1 MTQISSFLR
10 QFKSHLFLKMIQVVS
25 LTIGFTVFVVLFSL
39 AMNDLGYDRFWDTD
53 DRLCRVSME
62 VYQEGELNFRS
73 AKSYRGL
80 TGIMEEEFPEVL
92 GNTRLVPDVITVFVG
107 EQQIQDVSMFYVDS
121 SLFKVLPRKILSQES
136 NEIFPDI
143 HSMAIS
149 ASMAEKLYGSIDC
162 LGEELRLN
170 EGWIFYISTVFEDI
184 PEESHLHIDVL
195 IELPSLFYYMNNFD
209 NQSGLLVENEDFEYV
224 DPGPYHGSSW
234 NNFMSYN
241 YILVEESADLGL
253 LQQKTKELI
262 AGIDLPDRIKKLSI
276 DPDIQ
281 SVEDI
286 HLHSDYPNEIEEN
299 SSLIQVYMLILIGLV
314 VLVISW
320 INFINLYAVVFIE
333 GFRAIAIRMIHGAGK
348 GGINKQIFRQAFA
361 LSLLAITLSIG
372 AIFITA
378 HYSPAFEFNPKLL
391 IILLLL
397 GLITGVLSILISFST
412 FRSGKILSHL
422 KGEVLGKR
430 RGSGYRRIMVT
441 IQFVSGV
448 VLIACTM
455 VIFLQLN
462 FTMKKDLGFKDQD
475 VVYSFS
481 PMTMNQR
488 PDIPQ
493 KLEMFRNE
501 MAAIPGVKNF
511 CVSSSVPGQP
521 IHFPGFSVN
530 HISDEVESEA
540 FIERVNVDAYYFDL
554 YEIPLLAGRGFRTNE
569 NYNVNEVILNR
580 KASEEL
586 GFASPEDAPGQL
598 IRSGDNTWEVVGV
611 VENYHHFSLKD
622 KLIPLAFYKSLRWRA
637 AVGNY
642 SFKLNTNSPETLEQ
656 IDKVWR
662 KVYPGEQFLYN
673 YMDESFREQ
682 YKSELSLASSF
693 LIAALLALLASC
705 LGLLGLSR
713 YNILK
718 RTKEIGIRKVFG
730 SSSSL
735 VLKLLQRETLFL
747 VLLSSL
753 IGIPLAWWISRRWL
767 DHFSY
772 RIDLGWWIFLLA
784 SFLVM
789 IVAILTTLI
798 QTMRA
803 SRKNPIDALQYE

>member
-1 MTQISSFLR
+1 MTIVRSFIR
-10 QFKSHLFLKMIQVVS
+10 QFKTHLFFRMIKVAS
-25 LTIGFTVFVVLFSL
+25 LTIGFAVFVVLLSL
-39 AMNDLGYDRFWDTD
+39 AGNDLGYDRFWNSD
-53 DRLCRVSME
+53 DVLCRVSME

-73 AKSYRGL
+73 SKSYRGL
-80 TGIMEEEFPEVL
+80 PGIMQEELPEVL
-92 GNTRLVPDVITVFVG
+92 GITRLMPDVITVFVG
-107 EQQIQDVSMFYVDS
+107 EQQIQDVSMFYADS
-121 SLFKVLPRKILSQES
+121 NVFKVLPREILRQES
-136 NEIFPDI
+136 KQIFPDI

-149 ASMAEKLYGSIDC
+149 ASMAEKLYGSVDC
-162 LGEELRLN
+162 LGRELRLN

-184 PEESHLHIDVL
+184 PEESHLNFDVL
-195 IELPSLFYYMNNFD
+195 IALPSLFYYMRNFD
-209 NQSGLLVENEDFEYV
+209 NQSGLLVENEEFEYV
-224 DPGPYHGSSW
+224 DPGPYHRSSW

-241 YILVEESADLGL
+241 YLLIERGTDLNL
-253 LQQKTKELI
+253 LQQKTRELI
-262 AGIDLPDRIKKLSI
+262 AGVELPDRLKKLNI
-276 DPDIQ
+276 KPDIQ
-281 SVEDI
+281 LVEDI
-286 HLHSDYPNEIEEN
+286 HLHSDYPDEMKEN
-299 SSLIQVYMLILIGLV
+299 SSLLQVYMLILIGLV

-333 GFRAIAIRMIHGAGK
+333 GFRTIAIRMIHGAGR
-348 GGINKQIFRQAFA
+348 GNINRFIFSQAFA
-361 LSLLAITLSIG
+361 LSFLAIILSIG
-372 AIFITA
+372 TIFITA
-378 HYSPAFEFNPKLL
+378 HYSPAFEFNPRQ

-397 GLITGVLSILISFST
+397 LGVFTAILSILISFST
-412 FRSGKILSHL
+412 FRSQKVMSHL

-430 RGSGYRRIMVT
+430 RGSGYRRVMVM

-448 VLIACTM
+448 VLIVCTM

-462 FTMKKDLGFKDQD
+462 FTMKKDLGFRDRD

-501 MAAIPGVKNF
+501 MAAIPGVQSF

-521 IHFPGFSVN
+521 LHFPGFSVTHN
-530 HISDEVESEA
+530 SDGVESEA
-540 FIERVNVDAYYFDL
+540 FLERVNVDAYYFNL
-554 YEIPLLAGRGFRTNE
+554 YEIPLLAGRGFRENE
-569 NYNVNEVILNR
+569 NYNINEVVLNR

-586 GFASPEDAPGQL
+586 GFDIPEEALGQM
-598 IRSGDNTWEVVGV
+598 IRSGDTTWEVVGV

-622 KLIPLAFYKSLRWRA
+622 RLIPLAFFKSLNWRA

-642 SFKLNTNSPETLEQ
+642 SFKLSSNTSRTLEQ
-656 IDKVWR
+656 IDNVWR
-662 KVYPGEQFLYN
+662 KVYPGEQFLFE

-693 LIAALLALLASC
+693 LIAALLAMLASS

-730 SSSSL
+730 SSSYL
-735 VLKLLQRETLFL
+735 VLKLLQKETFAL

-753 IGIPLAWWISRRWL
+753 MGIPLSWWISRRWL
-767 DHFSY
+767 DNFSF
-772 RIDLGWWIFLLA
+772 RIDLAWWIFLLA
-784 SFLVM
+784 ILLVLT
-789 IVAILTTLI
+789 VAVLTTLI
-798 QTMRA
+798 QTLRA